1 VTTPANP
8 KAQVAR
14 STVNGGTQEPPPA
27 GQRPRP
33 QRRKIHKS
41 SLILLVG
48 GITLSLGLA
57 IAAQATIANADSR
70 YLRNELQQVAAL
82 VDASIPTVQQ
92 PLLAGAHLA
101 NTAGARQ
108 FRSYEAAEVGG
119 LFRSVSLW
127 RTQGGRLTLV
137 ASVGERPAITGNAQ
151 ALRRLAAQPADG
163 HLGVIGIVAGAARSL
178 GLAER
183 LPGGDSRY
191 VVYAEDPL
199 DPDVGQPPSP
209 PFVGLSYE
217 LYAGASQSRS
227 NLITSDVM
235 LPTSAPTRSATVP
248 FGDGVVTVV
257 AVLKKSPPGALPTNV
272 PWLIGIVGVALTA
285 GAAVSTERLARRRED
300 AELEAADSELRYVE
314 QQDIST
320 DLQESILPPA
330 DPSFPGLEVAGSY
343 VAGVKALGVGGD
355 WYDVIELD
363 EHRCFLSVGDVAG
376 RGRPA
381 ADVMSALRHAVR
393 AYAVQGDPPGVVLAK
408 LGEIVDVDRDDCFAT
423 VLCASVDVTARSI
436 ELASAGHLPPLLLD
450 PDGARFVGLRVGL
463 PVGLVH
469 GAPPLPATR
478 LVVRPGTTILL
489 YTDGLVERRD
499 RLIDVGLESLRTDVT
514 SADGSVHDL
523 VAGVVQR
530 ASDGTDDLAVLA
542 VRWPPLAGPIP
553 TSPPDGARSGT
564 ARRQTFAGD
573 AASIESARRFAM
585 QCLDAETTE
594 RRELVALMVSE
605 LATNAVVHARSAFD
619 VTVDAG
625 STIRVTVHD
634 HGQWRGG
641 RDAQRDGGHGLG
653 LVADLSDRWGIDGG
667 GAGGTSVWFE
677 LAPATA
683 IGASAAAR
691 ERSDRR

>member
-1 VTTPANP
+1 
-8 KAQVAR
+8 
-14 STVNGGTQEPPPA
+14 
-27 GQRPRP
+27 
-33 QRRKIHKS
+33 
-41 SLILLVG
+41 
-48 GITLSLGLA
+48 
-57 IAAQATIANADSR
+57 
-70 YLRNELQQVAAL
+70 
-82 VDASIPTVQQ
+82 
-92 PLLAGAHLA
+92 
-101 NTAGARQ
+101 
-108 FRSYEAAEVGG
+108 
-119 LFRSVSLW
+119 
-127 RTQGGRLTLV
+127 
-137 ASVGERPAITGNAQ
+137 
-151 ALRRLAAQPADG
+151 
-163 HLGVIGIVAGAARSL
+163 
-178 GLAER
+178 
-183 LPGGDSRY
+183 
-191 VVYAEDPL
+191 
-199 DPDVGQPPSP
+199 
-209 PFVGLSYE
+209 
-217 LYAGASQSRS
+217 
-227 NLITSDVM
+227 M
-235 LPTSAPTRSATVP
+235 
-248 FGDGVVTVV
+248 
-257 AVLKKSPPGALPTNV
+257 
-272 PWLIGIVGVALTA
+272 
-285 GAAVSTERLARRRED
+285 
-300 AELEAADSELRYVE
+300 
-314 QQDIST
+314 
-320 DLQESILPPA
+320 
-330 DPSFPGLEVAGSY
+330 
-343 VAGVKALGVGGD
+343 
-355 WYDVIELD
+355 
-363 EHRCFLSVGDVAG
+363 
-376 RGRPA
+376 
-381 ADVMSALRHAVR
+381 
-393 AYAVQGDPPGVVLAK
+393 
-408 LGEIVDVDRDDCFAT
+408 
-423 VLCASVDVTARSI
+423 LCASVDVTARSI